1 MFRGGKLLIGCV
13 MGLIAVVVG
22 FTVIFTVFVE
32 TARQQLSYGKNQ
44 VGDWMLGTPYPVA
57 SEFQDNGYVNAG
69 VGVGWKDYI
78 HPDDS
83 SSPWGVPFSYKPE
96 LNCKFQDPNYTRHT
110 GVDFREATGSEVIA
124 TMSGLV
130 VWVGMN
136 GNWGNLVVVENN
148 GYQTW
153 FAHLSSFAV
162 FKGEEI
168 SRGTLIGEVGNTG
181 NSSGDHLHYGIK
193 KKVGEKGAVWVNP
206 AQFFNASDYKDVPCP
221 YSN

>member
-1 MFRGGKLLIGCV
+1 MFKGGKLLIGCV
-13 MGLIAVVVG
+13 MGVIGIIAS
-22 FTVIFTVFVE
+22 FTVLFTVVTEF
-32 TARQQLSYGKNQ
+32 TRHQMTFGKDK
-44 VGDWMLGTPYPVA
+44 VAEWMLGTPQPVA
-57 SEFQDNGYVNAG
+57 SELQDNGYVNAG

-78 HPDDS
+78 HPDDP
-83 SSPWGVPFSYKPE
+83 SSPWGVPFSYKPD

-110 GVDFREATGSEVIA
+110 GVDFREDTGSEVIA

-130 VWVGMN
+130 VWATKN
-136 GNWGNLVVVENN
+136 GPWGNLVVVENN

-181 NSSGDHLHYGIK
+181 NSSGSHLHYGIK
-193 KKVGEKGAVWVNP
+193 KKVGEEGAVWVNP
-206 AQFFNASDYKDVPCP
+206 AQFFNKSDFRDVPCP
-221 YSN
+221 YTN